1 MREPIPT
8 WYFAL
13 VVVRDGDRFALVQE
27 AKHGQRWYL
36 PAGRVE
42 PGESIVAGALR
53 ETREESGLEVELDG
67 ILRVEHTPS
76 PNGSARCRVFFTA
89 HPSAGARLKHAAD
102 EHSLTAAWVTLDEL
116 PRYPLRGS
124 EVSDIL
130 RHVARGG
137 AVFPLSLLTDEG
149 APFA

>member
-13 VVVRDGDRFALVQE
+13 VIVRDGDRFALVQE
-27 AKHGQRWYL
+27 TKHGQRWYL

-42 PGESIVAGALR
+42 PGVDHRRGSPGDAG
-53 ETREESGLEVELDG
+53 
-67 ILRVEHTPS
+67 RVRA
-76 PNGSARCRVFFTA
+76 GG
-89 HPSAGARLKHAAD
+89 GARRHPPRRAHAGGEWHRAVPGLLHRAPGRGRPVEAD
-102 EHSLTAAWVTLDEL
+102 RRRALLTAAWVTLDEL
-116 PRYPLRGS
+116 PLYPLRGS

-137 AVFPLSLLTDEG
+137 AVAPLSLLTEEG
-149 APFA
+149 APFV